1 MLKLLYEGI
10 SYLGPTT
17 WDILPVTCKE
27 LPSLEIFNNRIKK
40 WKPENCLCSFAKDQL
55 VELISYKKYLDLSQ
69 QMKFESAML
78 KTLNTL

>member
-1 MLKLLYEGI
+1 ME
-10 SYLGPTT
+10 TR
-17 WDILPVTCKE
+17 E
-27 LPSLEIFNNRIKK
+27 LSLQD
-40 WKPENCLCSFAKDQL
+40 FARDQL